1 MQRKALYSRATR
13 TRSAAARAWTRSLER
28 DGRQPPPDRLDAASL
43 DDGDG
48 TDFEGP
54 SAAASAWGA
63 IRRVCRRHDR
73 LVLVAAAVLISLAA
87 VGSYSLLYPAARAL
101 TQHDIDG
108 AVQYTLTHN
117 PRAPAD
123 STLAAAQIAP
133 SVVEVEGFLSPAHA
147 AALAKQEA
155 KDAAKEPP
163 KDHGEA
169 PQERSPSQ
177 GTPARPAP
185 HEKPLPSGSPDEPQP
200 DAIGSG
206 VVVTKS
212 GKILTALHVIS
223 DTDRW
228 VVVFADGSKSDAD
241 FVGAQPEN
249 DLAVLQ
255 PKRIPDE
262 LRPAALAS
270 TVGLRP
276 GDEVVATGFPFGI
289 GPSVTAGVVSGLK
302 REFED
307 PDNKRK
313 FTNLIQFDAAVNPGN
328 SGGPLVN
335 RDGEVVGI
343 VTAIVNPS
351 GAHVFAGIGFAVPI
365 ENAARAVGENPL

>member
-1 MQRKALYSRATR
+1 MSGRPGAV
-13 TRSAAARAWTRSLER
+13 SLEA
-28 DGRQPPPDRLDAASL
+28 G
-43 DDGDG
+43 GDG
-48 TDFEGP
+48 ADFERP
-54 SAAASAWGA
+54 SAAAAAWGA
-63 IRRVCRRHDR
+63 IRRFYRRHDR
-73 LVLVAAAVLISLAA
+73 LVLVAASVAISLAA
-87 VGSYSLLYPAARAL
+87 VGSYSLLHPQPRAL

-108 AVQYTLTHN
+108 AVQYTLTHS
-117 PRAPAD
+117 PRTPAD
-123 STLAAAQIAP
+123 SARAAALIAP

-147 AALAKQEA
+147 AALAQQEA
-155 KDAAKEPP
+155 KGPA

-169 PQERSPSQ
+169 PYERAPSQ
-177 GTPARPAP
+177 RGPVRPAP
-185 HEKPLPSGSPDEPQP
+185 HEKPLAAGSPDEPQP

-223 DTDRW
+223 STDRW

-255 PKRIPDE
+255 PKHIPDE
-262 LRPAALAS
+262 LQPAALAS
-270 TVGLRP
+270 TAGLRP

-289 GPSVTAGVVSGLK
+289 GPSVSAGVVSGLD

-307 PDNKRK
+307 PDNKHK
-313 FTNLIQFDAAVNPGN
+313 LTNLIQFDAAVNPGN